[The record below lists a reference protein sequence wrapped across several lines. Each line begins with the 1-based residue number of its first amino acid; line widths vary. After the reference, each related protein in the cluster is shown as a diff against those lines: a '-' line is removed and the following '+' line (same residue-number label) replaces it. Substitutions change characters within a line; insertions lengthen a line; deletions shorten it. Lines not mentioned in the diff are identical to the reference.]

1 MIAQQRTAANI
12 IANNFLQARLRA
24 EHQQYIMRQI
34 KDKFGN
40 IIGVK
45 QEPVIPFHSNFL
57 IPVTKIEMKPESKS
71 DPSVAK
77 KEASLVK
84 NEPKQDSDDEFE
96 FFTGN
101 HDAEEISDCNSNI
114 ENAVKAEV

>member
-1 MIAQQRTAANI
+1 
-12 IANNFLQARLRA
+12 
-24 EHQQYIMRQI
+24 MRQI

-45 QEPVIPFHSNFL
+45 QEPVIPFHPNFL
-57 IPVTKIEMKPESKS
+57 IPVTKIEMKSESQPETR
-71 DPSVAK
+71 AT
-77 KEASLVK
+77 KEAILVK

-114 ENAVKAEV
+114 ENAVKTEV